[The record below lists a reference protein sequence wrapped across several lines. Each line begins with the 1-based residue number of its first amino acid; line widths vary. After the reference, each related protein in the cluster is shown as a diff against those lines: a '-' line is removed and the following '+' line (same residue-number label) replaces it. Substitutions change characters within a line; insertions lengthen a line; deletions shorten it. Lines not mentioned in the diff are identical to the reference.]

1 MLLRAKLKAN
11 KADFERLIQLGQG
24 QGAIGA
30 ALEKKVAENDK
41 GMLSIV
47 KAKKDAHKGLTHI
60 SNVMK
65 CDIGK
70 DQKPY
75 QPDLT

>member
-1 MLLRAKLKAN
+1 
-11 KADFERLIQLGQG
+11 
-24 QGAIGA
+24 
-30 ALEKKVAENDK
+30 
-41 GMLSIV
+41 MLSIV

-60 SNVMK
+60 SDVMK

-75 QPDLT
+75 QPDLTQVEHTCGLLDEIDQKLQKGLMP